1 MGSSR
6 SRRRARA
13 PLAVH
18 LTSKGAE
25 MLVKAEAYYD
35 GKFWCARGIGADFFT
50 QGRTLDELLRNAK
63 EAAGLHFAGSR
74 PPRPNW

>member
-1 MGSSR
+1 
-6 SRRRARA
+6 
-13 PLAVH
+13 
-18 LTSKGAE
+18 

-74 PPRPNW
+74 PRGKALTLLLLSETEVPRGKTAAG